1 LSFLAYSRGQCA
13 GRVVAFEWDA
23 MSFDAAKM
31 MQAVTAG
38 AGTVSV
44 SSLRSAPR
52 QLPPLAQ
59 LVAAQHHAPAYS
71 PIVVAGFMRLA
82 EFALIMLVGVAIYFA
97 YVYPAYGHV
106 FDWYY
111 LATAFGVAALALV
124 AFQAADIYQVQAFRT
139 PVSQCARLTVAW
151 SIVFLVI
158 VALVFFAQL
167 GGMYSRLWLTT
178 YYGVGLFTLYGVRL
192 ALYGIIR
199 RWTREGRLDRRAVVV
214 GGGKPGEQLV
224 TALGH
229 QSDSDVR
236 LLGVFDDRG
245 DDRAP
250 TACAGL
256 QKLGSVD
263 DLVEFA
269 RRTRVDLVI
278 FSLPISAEGRILQML
293 KKLWVLPV
301 DIRLSAHT
309 NKLRFRPRSYSFI
322 GSVPVLD
329 VFDRPIA
336 DWDVVMKWLFDKLVG
351 GLALLAALP
360 VMGLVALAVKLDSRG
375 PVLFKQKRYGFNNE
389 LIEVYKFRSMHVDQS
404 DATAAKLVTKGDPRV
419 TRVGRFIRKTSLDE
433 LPQLINVVLKGNLS
447 LVGPRPHAIHA
458 KAVDRLYD
466 EAVDG
471 YFARHRVKPG
481 ITGWAQINGWRGET
495 DNDEKIQRRVEHD
508 LYYIENWSVLF
519 DLYILAIT
527 PFSLLK
533 TENAY

>member
-1 LSFLAYSRGQCA
+1 M
-13 GRVVAFEWDA
+13 
-23 MSFDAAKM
+23 MSFDASQM
-31 MQAVTAG
+31 MRSVTASTG
-38 AGTVSV
+38 AATN
-44 SSLRSAPR
+44 PR
-52 QLPPLAQ
+52 PKPVQLSPLAQ
-59 LVAAQHHAPAYS
+59 LVAAQHIPPAYS
-71 PIVVAGFMRLA
+71 QIVVAGFMRLA
-82 EFALIMLVGVAIYFA
+82 EFVLIALVGVATYFG

-111 LATAFGVAALALV
+111 VATAFGVAALAMV
-124 AFQAADIYQVQAFRT
+124 AFQAADIYQIQAYRN
-139 PVSQCARLTVAW
+139 PVGQCARLTVAW
-151 SIVFLVI
+151 SIVFLV
-158 VALVFFAQL
+158 LVTLAFFAQL
-167 GGMYSRLWLTT
+167 GGMYSRLWLAS
-178 YYGVGLFTLYGVRL
+178 YYGIGLLMLYGARV
-192 ALYGIIR
+192 ALYAIVR
-199 RWTREGRLDRRAVVV
+199 RWTRQGRLDRRAVVV
-214 GGGKPGEQLV
+214 GGGDPGEHLV
-224 TALGH
+224 TALEA

-236 LLGVFDDRG
+236 VVGMFDDRG
-245 DDRAP
+245 NDRAP

-256 QKLGSVD
+256 PKLGSVD

-309 NKLRFRPRSYSFI
+309 NKLRFRPRSYSYI
-322 GSVPVLD
+322 GTVPVLD

-336 DWDVVMKWLFDKLVG
+336 DWDVVMKWLFDKVVG
-351 GLALLAALP
+351 SLALLAALP
-360 VMGLVALAVKLDSRG
+360 VMAIVALAIKLDSRG

-389 LIEVYKFRSMHVDQS
+389 LIEVYKFRSMYVEAT
-404 DATAAKLVTKGDPRV
+404 DATAARLVTKGDPRV

-433 LPQLINVVLKGNLS
+433 LPQLFNVVFKGNLS
-447 LVGPRPHAIHA
+447 LVGPRPHAVHA

-495 DNDEKIQRRVEHD
+495 DNEEKIQRRVEHD

-519 DLYILAIT
+519 DLYILAMT
-527 PFSLLK
+527 PFALLK